1 MGIRETLVCIGLR
14 LSIARSSG
22 VASQRL
28 FGNCSN
34 TGGGCPGAGPVTE
47 RSVQRVFDRA
57 CKKANIN
64 KRILIHMVR
73 HSFAIH
79 LLERGTHLRY
89 IQVLL
94 GHVSPKT
101 TQIYTRVT
109 NGDLAKIQSPLDAL
123 MEGREAVFD

>member
-1 MGIRETLVCIGLR
+1 M
-14 LSIARSSG
+14 
-22 VASQRL
+22 
-28 FGNCSN
+28 
-34 TGGGCPGAGPVTE
+34 
-47 RSVQRVFDRA
+47 D
-57 CKKANIN
+57 
-64 KRILIHMVR
+64 
-73 HSFAIH
+73 
-79 LLERGTHLRY
+79 LRY